1 MHSSIKRSKTFAV
14 SFTSSG
20 VCTVSK
26 RWVFLPLYLQGNGF
40 YLVLTGW
47 KTQIFS
53 ELLKKSRPSSNTTAA
68 IVIVH
73 SLAYNFSFHCKSTG
87 DIWGNF
93 QTLVAQSQKLKKTS
107 KHTLGRTSY
116 ICHIRNIFTPAKK
129 GHWIINLI
137 TNTRLSMANIVCT
150 CTCVHSFTDRKRAV
164 FPPFKKKRKKKSFL
178 LTSLVFLLKND
189 EW

>member
-73 SLAYNFSFHCKSTG
+73 SLAFTVNLQETFWVIFKHCLHKAKSSRRQA
-87 DIWGNF
+87 N
-93 QTLVAQSQKLKKTS
+93 

-150 CTCVHSFTDRKRAV
+150 CTCVHSFTDRKKSSISTIWKEA
-164 FPPFKKKRKKKSFL
+164 KEKKSFL